1 MDRELLL
8 EKIKELK
15 SELQDGLIATS
26 IFDQEDGKAIV
37 EYNTQKES
45 TQAYDNITNY
55 IITTFREYNIAN
67 IDKYMIFSIE
77 DNNILIIIPLF
88 NYRWAIVV
96 DNSIIKLG
104 VLLSMTIPNTRKR
117 FKSILINTE
126 GS

>member
-26 IFDQEDGKAIV
+26 IFNQEDGKAIV

-45 TQAYDNITNY
+45 TRAYDNITNY
-55 IITTFREYNIAN
+55 IITTFREYNISN

-88 NYRWAIVV
+88 NYRWAILV
-96 DNSIIKLG
+96 DNDIVKLG
-104 VLLSMTIPNTRKR
+104 VLLKITIPSIQKK
-117 FKSILINTE
+117 FKLILE
-126 GS
+126 Y